1 MGEVHTV
8 RASGQLR
15 PSARNIDSCR
25 APRRTAGWCSARG
38 TLQPGIRAARFRRT
52 AGSHAWLWLSAPARP
67 GMRNRMSDGGSG
79 MKAQQVEMF
88 VRAMA
93 TPADTTGLQELADS
107 GKIRPETLVA
117 LVGKTEGTGA
127 HDDWGRVWADVV
139 LRDWTGRFLGIPAG
153 DVAKQVIFV
162 LSGGCP
168 GVITPHIAAVTREW
182 VEVPDK
188 AASASDDKRLVV
200 GRAGSDPMPPEEVGR
215 MGQIRKVA
223 EATRAAMADAGLTDP
238 KDVHLVMVKVPGLT
252 TASIKDAE
260 SRGKTVVSHDL
271 TFGPEGAGVY
281 ANDAAALGVA
291 MALGEVPES
300 SLSDDVVRRDWDLY
314 SEVAMTSSG
323 GEKRHGEVV
332 VFGNSTTSQSMLRIG
347 HAVTKDFIDA
357 EGVRNALRSA
367 GLQCN
372 GLPAESDLSRLVHV
386 FAKSVIPGSDQ
397 IRGQRIT
404 LLDDVDAYQIGK
416 ALGGMLVAS
425 VTGRTTNYV
434 SGGERN
440 SHQGPP
446 GGNIVAAVVRTE
458 ATP

>member
-1 MGEVHTV
+1 
-8 RASGQLR
+8 
-15 PSARNIDSCR
+15 
-25 APRRTAGWCSARG
+25 
-38 TLQPGIRAARFRRT
+38 
-52 AGSHAWLWLSAPARP
+52 
-67 GMRNRMSDGGSG
+67 
-79 MKAQQVEMF
+79 MKVQRVDMF
-88 VRAMA
+88 VCPMA
-93 TPADTTGLQELADS
+93 TPADSSGLQQLADS
-107 GKIRPETLVA
+107 GKIRPDTLVA
-117 LVGKTEGTGA
+117 LVGKTEGTGF
-127 HDDWGRVWADVV
+127 HDDWGRVWADVA
-139 LRDWTGRFLGIPAG
+139 LREWTAKFLEISVEQ
-153 DVAKQVIFV
+153 VAQRVIFV

-182 VEVPDK
+182 IEVPDDG
-188 AASASDDKRLVV
+188 ARVGEDKRLVV
-200 GRAGSDPMPPEEVGR
+200 GTAGSDPMPPEEVGR

-223 EATRAAMADAGLTDP
+223 DATHRAMADAGLTEP
-238 KDVHLVMVKVPGLT
+238 RDVHLVMVKVPGLT

-300 SLSDDVVRRDWDLY
+300 ALSDDVVRRKWDLF

-332 VFGNSTTSQSMLRIG
+332 VFGNASHSRSSLRIG

-357 EGVRNALRSA
+357 EGVRNALRAA
-367 GLQCN
+367 GLRFKD
-372 GLPAESDLSRLVHV
+372 GLPDEKDLARLVHV

-404 LLDDVDAYQIGK
+404 LLDDADAYQIGK

-446 GGNIVAAVVRTE
+446 GGNIVAAVVRTD
-458 ATP
+458 A

>member
-1 MGEVHTV
+1 
-8 RASGQLR
+8 
-15 PSARNIDSCR
+15 
-25 APRRTAGWCSARG
+25 
-38 TLQPGIRAARFRRT
+38 
-52 AGSHAWLWLSAPARP
+52 
-67 GMRNRMSDGGSG
+67 
-79 MKAQQVEMF
+79 MKVQRVEMF
-88 VRAMA
+88 VCPTAA
-93 TPADTTGLQELADS
+93 PADTSGLQQLADS
-107 GKIRPETLVA
+107 RKIKPDTLVA

-127 HDDWGRVWADVV
+127 HDDWGRVWADVA
-139 LRDWTGRFLGIPAG
+139 LRQWTAAFLDIPV
-153 DVAKQVIFV
+153 DEVAKHVIFV

-182 VEVPDK
+182 IEVK
-188 AASASDDKRLVV
+188 HERAGGDKRLVV
-200 GRAGSDPMPPEEVGR
+200 GRAGSDAIAPEEVGR

-223 EATRAAMADAGLTDP
+223 EATERAMVDAGLKDP
-238 KDVHLVMVKVPGLT
+238 KDAHLVMVKVPGLT
-252 TASIKDAE
+252 TASIKEAE

-271 TFGPEGAGVY
+271 TFGPEGAGAY

-300 SLSDDVVRRDWDLY
+300 SLSDGVVRRNWDLY

-332 VFGNSTTSQSMLRIG
+332 VFGNSSTSQSSLTIG

-357 EGVRNALRSA
+357 QGVRNALRSA
-367 GLQCN
+367 GLHFKD
-372 GLPAESDLSRLVHV
+372 GLPDEADLKRLVHV

-404 LLDDVDAYQIGK
+404 LLDDADAYQIGK

-446 GGNIVAAVVRTE
+446 GGNIVAAIVRE
-458 ATP
+458 EERRS

>member
-1 MGEVHTV
+1 
-8 RASGQLR
+8 
-15 PSARNIDSCR
+15 
-25 APRRTAGWCSARG
+25 
-38 TLQPGIRAARFRRT
+38 
-52 AGSHAWLWLSAPARP
+52 
-67 GMRNRMSDGGSG
+67 
-79 MKAQQVEMF
+79 
-88 VRAMA
+88 MA
-93 TPADTTGLQELADS
+93 TPADTTGLQALAES
-107 GKIRPETLVA
+107 GKIKPDTLVA

-139 LRDWTGRFLGIPAG
+139 LREWTGKFLSIPASE
-153 DVAKQVIFV
+153 VAKQVIFV

-168 GVITPHIAAVTREW
+168 GVITPHIAAITREW
-182 VEVPDK
+182 VEVPDGDAGADGEK
-188 AASASDDKRLVV
+188 MLVV

-223 EATRAAMADAGLTDP
+223 AATYLAMADAGLTDP

-300 SLSDDVVRRDWDLY
+300 SLSDAVVRRDWNLY

-332 VFGNSTTSQSMLRIG
+332 VFGNSSTSRSRVRIG
-347 HAVTKDFIDA
+347 HAVTRDFIDA
-357 EGVRNALRSA
+357 EGVRNALRAA
-367 GLQCN
+367 GLKFSA
-372 GLPAESDLSRLVHV
+372 LPSENDLSRLVHV

-404 LLDDVDAYQIGK
+404 LLDDADAYQIGK

-446 GGNIVAAVVRTE
+446 GGNIVAAVVRAE
-458 ATP
+458 G

>member
-1 MGEVHTV
+1 
-8 RASGQLR
+8 
-15 PSARNIDSCR
+15 
-25 APRRTAGWCSARG
+25 
-38 TLQPGIRAARFRRT
+38 
-52 AGSHAWLWLSAPARP
+52 
-67 GMRNRMSDGGSG
+67 MRVQR
-79 MKAQQVEMF
+79 VEMF
-88 VRAMA
+88 VTPMA
-93 TPADTTGLQELADS
+93 TPADTSGLQKLADS
-107 GKIRPETLVA
+107 GKIKPDTLVA
-117 LVGKTEGTGA
+117 LVGKTEGTGF
-127 HDDWGRVWADVV
+127 HDDWGRVWADVA
-139 LRDWTGRFLGIPAG
+139 LRDWTGKFLGIPA
-153 DVAKQVIFV
+153 DEVAKHVIFV

-188 AASASDDKRLVV
+188 EAANGEKRLVV
-200 GRAGSDPMPPEEVGR
+200 GRAGSEPMPPEEVGR

-223 EATRAAMADAGLTDP
+223 AATQQAMKDAGLTDP

-260 SRGKTVVSHDL
+260 SRGKSVVSHDL

-300 SLSDDVVRRDWDLY
+300 SLNDGVVRRNWDLY

-332 VFGNSTTSQSMLRIG
+332 VFGNSTASRSALQIG
-347 HAVTKDFIDA
+347 HAITKDFIDA
-357 EGVRNALRSA
+357 EGVRNALRVA
-367 GLQCN
+367 GLRFKD
-372 GLPAESDLSRLVHV
+372 GLPDEADLSRLVHV

-397 IRGQRIT
+397 VRGQRIT
-404 LLDDVDAYQIGK
+404 LLDDADAYQIGK

-446 GGNIVAAVVRTE
+446 GGNIVAAVVRAE
-458 ATP
+458 G

>member
-1 MGEVHTV
+1 
-8 RASGQLR
+8 
-15 PSARNIDSCR
+15 
-25 APRRTAGWCSARG
+25 
-38 TLQPGIRAARFRRT
+38 
-52 AGSHAWLWLSAPARP
+52 
-67 GMRNRMSDGGSG
+67 
-79 MKAQQVEMF
+79 MKAQKVKMF
-88 VRAMA
+88 VCPMA
-93 TPADTTGLQELADS
+93 APSDTSGLQQLADA
-107 GKIRPETLVA
+107 GKIKPETLVA
-117 LVGKTEGTGA
+117 IAGKTEGTGQ
-127 HDDWGRVWADVV
+127 HDDWGRVWADVA
-139 LRDWTGRFLGIPAG
+139 LRQWTAKFVGIPVD

-168 GVITPHIAAVTREW
+168 GVITPHIAVVTREW
-182 VEVPDK
+182 VEV
-188 AASASDDKRLVV
+188 SETSGDKRLVV

-223 EATRAAMADAGLTDP
+223 EATHRAMADAGLTDP
-238 KDVHLVMVKVPGLT
+238 HDVHLVMVKVPGLT

-291 MALGEVPES
+291 MALGEVKES
-300 SLSDDVVRRDWDLY
+300 ALSDGVVRRDWNLY

-323 GEKRHGEVV
+323 GEKRHGEVL
-332 VFGNSTTSQSMLRIG
+332 VFGNATGSQSSLRIG

-357 EGVRNALRSA
+357 EGVRNALRAA
-367 GLQCN
+367 GLEFN

-446 GGNIVAAVVRTE
+446 GGNIVAAVVRT
-458 ATP
+458 

>member
-1 MGEVHTV
+1 
-8 RASGQLR
+8 
-15 PSARNIDSCR
+15 
-25 APRRTAGWCSARG
+25 
-38 TLQPGIRAARFRRT
+38 
-52 AGSHAWLWLSAPARP
+52 
-67 GMRNRMSDGGSG
+67 
-79 MKAQQVEMF
+79 MF
-88 VRAMA
+88 VVPMA
-93 TPADTTGLQELADS
+93 APSDTSGLQKLADA
-107 GKIRPETLVA
+107 GKVKPETLVA
-117 LVGKTEGTGA
+117 IAGKTEGTGQ
-127 HDDWGRVWADVV
+127 HDDWGRVWADVS
-139 LRDWTGRFLGIPAG
+139 LRQWTSGFLGIPVD

-168 GVITPHIAAVTREW
+168 GVITPHIAVVTREW
-182 VEVPDK
+182 VELPKTDG
-188 AASASDDKRLVV
+188 DKRLVV
-200 GRAGSDPMPPEEVGR
+200 GRAGSEPMSPEEVGR

-223 EATRAAMADAGLTDP
+223 EATHRAMADAGLTDP
-238 KDVHLVMVKVPGLT
+238 HDVHLVMVKVPGLT

-291 MALGEVPES
+291 MALGEVKES
-300 SLSDDVVRRDWDLY
+300 ALSDSVVRRDWSLY

-323 GEKRHGEVV
+323 GEKRHGEVL
-332 VFGNSTTSQSMLRIG
+332 VFGNSSGSRSSLVIG

-357 EGVRNALRSA
+357 EGVRSALRSA
-367 GLQCN
+367 GLHFTG
-372 GLPAESDLSRLVHV
+372 GLPDEADLSRLVHV

-397 IRGQRIT
+397 IRGRRIT

-446 GGNIVAAVVRTE
+446 GGNIIAAVVRT
-458 ATP
+458 AG

>member
-1 MGEVHTV
+1 
-8 RASGQLR
+8 
-15 PSARNIDSCR
+15 
-25 APRRTAGWCSARG
+25 
-38 TLQPGIRAARFRRT
+38 
-52 AGSHAWLWLSAPARP
+52 
-67 GMRNRMSDGGSG
+67 
-79 MKAQQVEMF
+79 
-88 VRAMA
+88 
-93 TPADTTGLQELADS
+93 
-107 GKIRPETLVA
+107 
-117 LVGKTEGTGA
+117 
-127 HDDWGRVWADVV
+127 
-139 LRDWTGRFLGIPAG
+139 
-153 DVAKQVIFV
+153 
-162 LSGGCP
+162 
-168 GVITPHIAAVTREW
+168 VITPHIAAITREW
-182 VEVPDK
+182 IEVPDQSGD
-188 AASASDDKRLVV
+188 AAGEKMLVV

-223 EATRAAMADAGLTDP
+223 AATHVAMADAGLTDP

-260 SRGKTVVSHDL
+260 SRGQTVVSHDL

-300 SLSDDVVRRDWDLY
+300 SLSDAVVRRDWNLY

-332 VFGNSTTSQSMLRIG
+332 VFGNSSTSRSGLRIG
-347 HAVTKDFIDA
+347 HAVTRDFIDA
-357 EGVRNALRSA
+357 EGVRNALRAA
-367 GLQCN
+367 GLKFSN
-372 GLPAESDLSRLVHV
+372 LPSEADLSRLVHV

-404 LLDDVDAYQIGK
+404 LLDDADAYQIGK

-446 GGNIVAAVVRTE
+446 GGNIVAAVVRSET
-458 ATP
+458 

>member
-1 MGEVHTV
+1 
-8 RASGQLR
+8 
-15 PSARNIDSCR
+15 
-25 APRRTAGWCSARG
+25 
-38 TLQPGIRAARFRRT
+38 
-52 AGSHAWLWLSAPARP
+52 
-67 GMRNRMSDGGSG
+67 
-79 MKAQQVEMF
+79 MKAQRVEMF
-88 VRAMA
+88 VCPMA
-93 TPADTTGLQELADS
+93 TPSDTSGLQQLADA
-107 GKIRPETLVA
+107 GKIKPDTLVA
-117 LVGKTEGTGA
+117 LAGKTEGTGQ
-127 HDDWGRVWADVV
+127 HDDWGRVWADVA
-139 LRDWTGRFLGIPAG
+139 LREWTGKFLGIPVD

-182 VEVPDK
+182 IEIPDGDAK
-188 AASASDDKRLVV
+188 AGDGDEQHKRLVV
-200 GRAGSDPMPPEEVGR
+200 GRAGSEPIAPEEVGR

-223 EATRAAMADAGLTDP
+223 EATRRAMADANLTDP
-238 KDVHLVMVKVPGLT
+238 HDVHLVMVKVPGLT
-252 TASIKDAE
+252 TGSIQDAE

-291 MALGEVPES
+291 MALGEVAES
-300 SLSDDVVRRDWDLY
+300 ALSDDVVRRNWDLY

-332 VFGNSTTSQSMLRIG
+332 LFGNSSNSRSTLRIG
-347 HAVTKDFIDA
+347 HAITRDFIDA

-367 GLQCN
+367 GLHFKD
-372 GLPAESDLSRLVHV
+372 GLPAEADLSRLVHV

-404 LLDDVDAYQIGK
+404 LLDDPDAYQIGK
-416 ALGGMLVAS
+416 ALGGMLIAS

-446 GGNIVAAVVRTE
+446 GGNIVAAIVRT
-458 ATP
+458 

>member
-1 MGEVHTV
+1 
-8 RASGQLR
+8 
-15 PSARNIDSCR
+15 
-25 APRRTAGWCSARG
+25 
-38 TLQPGIRAARFRRT
+38 
-52 AGSHAWLWLSAPARP
+52 
-67 GMRNRMSDGGSG
+67 
-79 MKAQQVEMF
+79 MKVQRVEMF
-88 VRAMA
+88 VCPMA
-93 TPADTTGLQELADS
+93 SPSDTTGLQKLADD
-107 GKIRPETLVA
+107 GKIAPDNLVA

-127 HDDWGRVWADVV
+127 HDDWGRVWADVA
-139 LRDWTGRFLGIPAG
+139 LREWTARFAAIP
-153 DVAKQVIFV
+153 VAEVANRVVFV

-168 GVITPHIAAVTREW
+168 GVITPHIVAVTRQW
-182 VEVPDK
+182 VEVPDGDLNK
-188 AASASDDKRLVV
+188 GSGKRLVV
-200 GRAGSDPMPPEEVGR
+200 GRAGSEPMPPEEVGR

-223 EATRAAMADAGLTDP
+223 EATRRAMADAGLSDV

-252 TASIKDAE
+252 TASVKDAE
-260 SRGKTVVSHDL
+260 SRGRTVVSHDL

-291 MALGEVPES
+291 MALGEVKES
-300 SLSDDVVRRDWDLY
+300 ALSDEVVRRDWSLY

-332 VFGNSTTSQSMLRIG
+332 VFGNSIDSQSPLQIG

-367 GLQCN
+367 GLRFEG
-372 GLPAESDLSRLVHV
+372 GLPDEADLSRLVHV
-386 FAKSVIPGSDQ
+386 FAKSVIPGSDL

-404 LLDDVDAYQIGK
+404 LLDDADAYQIGK
-416 ALGGMLVAS
+416 ALGGMLIAS

-446 GGNIVAAVVRTE
+446 GGNIVAAVVRTDD
-458 ATP
+458 

>member
-1 MGEVHTV
+1 
-8 RASGQLR
+8 
-15 PSARNIDSCR
+15 
-25 APRRTAGWCSARG
+25 
-38 TLQPGIRAARFRRT
+38 
-52 AGSHAWLWLSAPARP
+52 
-67 GMRNRMSDGGSG
+67 
-79 MKAQQVEMF
+79 MKAQRVEMF
-88 VRAMA
+88 VVPMA
-93 TPADTTGLQELADS
+93 TPADTSGLQALADS
-107 GKIRPETLVA
+107 GKIKPDTLVA
-117 LVGKTEGTGA
+117 LVGKTEGTGF
-127 HDDWGRVWADVV
+127 HDDWGRIWADVA
-139 LRDWTGRFLGIPAG
+139 LREWTGKFLGIPAS
-153 DVAKQVIFV
+153 DVAKEVVFV

-188 AASASDDKRLVV
+188 NVAGGQKRLVV
-200 GRAGSDPMPPEEVGR
+200 GRAGSEPMPPEEVGR

-223 EATRAAMADAGLTDP
+223 EATHQAMADAGLTDP

-252 TASIKDAE
+252 TASIRDAE

-300 SLSDDVVRRDWDLY
+300 SLSDEVVRRNWDLY
-314 SEVAMTSSG
+314 SAVAMTSSG

-332 VFGNSTTSQSMLRIG
+332 VFGNSSTSRSDLQIG
-347 HAVTKDFIDA
+347 HAITKDFIDA
-357 EGVRNALRSA
+357 GGVRNALRSA
-367 GLQCN
+367 GIRFKE
-372 GLPAESDLSRLVHV
+372 GLPDEADLSRLVHV

-397 IRGQRIT
+397 IRGRRIT
-404 LLDDVDAYQIGK
+404 LLDDADAYQIGK

-425 VTGRTTNYV
+425 VTGRTMNYV

-446 GGNIVAAVVRTE
+446 GGNIIAAVVR
-458 ATP
+458 ADG

>member
-1 MGEVHTV
+1 
-8 RASGQLR
+8 
-15 PSARNIDSCR
+15 
-25 APRRTAGWCSARG
+25 
-38 TLQPGIRAARFRRT
+38 
-52 AGSHAWLWLSAPARP
+52 
-67 GMRNRMSDGGSG
+67 
-79 MKAQQVEMF
+79 MKVQRVEMF
-88 VRAMA
+88 VCPMA
-93 TPADTTGLQELADS
+93 TPSDTSGLQQLADS
-107 GKIRPETLVA
+107 GKIRPDTLVA
-117 LVGKTEGTGA
+117 LAGKTEGTGQ
-127 HDDWGRVWADVV
+127 HDDWGRVWADVA
-139 LRDWTGRFLGIPAG
+139 LRDWTARFLGIRVA

-168 GVITPHIAAVTREW
+168 GVITPHIAVVTREW
-182 VEVPDK
+182 VEIPEGAPQNDK
-188 AASASDDKRLVV
+188 DKRLVV
-200 GRAGSDPMPPEEVGR
+200 GRAGSDAMPPEEVGR
-215 MGQIRKVA
+215 MGQIQKVA
-223 EATRAAMADAGLTDP
+223 EATRRAMADAGLTDP

-291 MALGEVPES
+291 MALGEVKES
-300 SLSDDVVRRDWDLY
+300 ALSDDVLRRNWDLY

-332 VFGNSTTSQSMLRIG
+332 LFGNSTSSQSSLRIG
-347 HAVTKDFIDA
+347 HAVTSDFIDA

-367 GLQCN
+367 GLQFDA
-372 GLPAESDLSRLVHV
+372 LPAETDLSRLVHV

-397 IRGQRIT
+397 VRGQRIT

-446 GGNIVAAVVRTE
+446 GGNIVAAVIRVDG
-458 ATP
+458 

>member
-1 MGEVHTV
+1 
-8 RASGQLR
+8 
-15 PSARNIDSCR
+15 
-25 APRRTAGWCSARG
+25 
-38 TLQPGIRAARFRRT
+38 
-52 AGSHAWLWLSAPARP
+52 
-67 GMRNRMSDGGSG
+67 
-79 MKAQQVEMF
+79 MKAQRVEMY
-88 VRAMA
+88 VCPSA
-93 TPADTTGLQELADS
+93 TPADTSGLQKLADA
-107 GKIRPETLVA
+107 GKIKPDTLVA

-127 HDDWGRVWADVV
+127 HDDWGRVWADVA
-139 LRDWTGRFLGIPAG
+139 LREWTARFLGAPV
-153 DVAKQVIFV
+153 DEVAKRVIFV

-182 VEVPDK
+182 VDVPEQ
-188 AASASDDKRLVV
+188 AGRAKRLVV
-200 GRAGSDPMPPEEVGR
+200 GRAGSDAIGPEEVGR

-223 EATRAAMADAGLTDP
+223 DATHEAMKDAGLTDT

-252 TASIKDAE
+252 TASIHDAE

-300 SLSDDVVRRDWDLY
+300 SLSDGVVRRNWDLY

-332 VFGNSTTSQSMLRIG
+332 VFGNSVTSRSSLTIG

-357 EGVRNALRSA
+357 QGVRNALRAA
-367 GLQCN
+367 GLRFKD
-372 GLPAESDLSRLVHV
+372 GLPDEADLDRLVHV

-397 IRGQRIT
+397 VRGQRIT
-404 LLDDVDAYQIGK
+404 LLDDADAYQIGK

-446 GGNIVAAVVRTE
+446 GGNIVAAVVRD
-458 ATP
+458 

>member
-1 MGEVHTV
+1 
-8 RASGQLR
+8 
-15 PSARNIDSCR
+15 
-25 APRRTAGWCSARG
+25 
-38 TLQPGIRAARFRRT
+38 
-52 AGSHAWLWLSAPARP
+52 
-67 GMRNRMSDGGSG
+67 
-79 MKAQQVEMF
+79 MKAQRVELL
-88 VRAMA
+88 VCPTA
-93 TPADTTGLQELADS
+93 TPADTSGLQALADS
-107 GKIRPETLVA
+107 GKIQPDTLVA

-127 HDDWGRVWADVV
+127 HDDWGRVWADVA
-139 LRDWTGRFLGIPAG
+139 LRQWTAGFLGVPVD
-153 DVAKQVIFV
+153 DVAKRVIFV

-182 VEVPDK
+182 VEVPHQRGPE
-188 AASASDDKRLVV
+188 DKRLVV
-200 GRAGSDPMPPEEVGR
+200 GRAGSDAIAPEEVGR

-223 EATRAAMADAGLTDP
+223 EATHRAMADAGLTNP

-260 SRGKTVVSHDL
+260 SRGKSVVSHDL
-271 TFGPEGAGVY
+271 TFGPEGAGAY

-300 SLSDDVVRRDWDLY
+300 SLSDDVVRRDWDLF

-332 VFGNSTTSQSMLRIG
+332 VFGNSTASQSLMRIG
-347 HAVTKDFIDA
+347 HAVTRDFIDA
-357 EGVRNALRSA
+357 QGVRDALRVA
-367 GLQCN
+367 GLRFKD
-372 GLPAESDLSRLVHV
+372 GLPDEADLKRLVHV

-404 LLDDVDAYQIGK
+404 LLDDADAYQIGK

-446 GGNIVAAVVRTE
+446 GGNIVAAVVR
-458 ATP
+458 AD

>member
-1 MGEVHTV
+1 
-8 RASGQLR
+8 
-15 PSARNIDSCR
+15 
-25 APRRTAGWCSARG
+25 
-38 TLQPGIRAARFRRT
+38 
-52 AGSHAWLWLSAPARP
+52 
-67 GMRNRMSDGGSG
+67 
-79 MKAQQVEMF
+79 MKAQRVEMF
-88 VRAMA
+88 VCPMA
-93 TPADTTGLQELADS
+93 SPSDTSGLQKLAGS
-107 GKIRPETLVA
+107 GSIKPDTLVA

-139 LRDWTGRFLGIPAG
+139 LREWTAKFLDVPLD
-153 DVAKQVIFV
+153 DVAKNVIFV

-168 GVITPHIAAVTREW
+168 GVITPHIVAVTREW
-182 VEVPDK
+182 IETADADGHAGEDP
-188 AASASDDKRLVV
+188 RLVV
-200 GRAGSDPMPPEEVGR
+200 GRAGSDPMSPEEVGR

-223 EATRAAMADAGLTDP
+223 EATRHAMEDAGLTDP
-238 KDVHLVMVKVPGLT
+238 HDVHLVMVKVPGLT

-260 SRGKTVVSHDL
+260 SRGKSVVSHDL

-291 MALGEVPES
+291 MALGEVPEAK
-300 SLSDDVVRRDWDLY
+300 LSDEVVRRNWDLY

-332 VFGNSTTSQSMLRIG
+332 LFGNSSSSRSSLRIG

-357 EGVRNALRSA
+357 DGVRNALRTA
-367 GLQCN
+367 GLRFN
-372 GLPAESDLSRLVHV
+372 GGLPDESDLSRLVHV

-397 IRGQRIT
+397 VRGQRIT
-404 LLDDVDAYQIGK
+404 LLDDADAYQIGK
-416 ALGGMLVAS
+416 ALGGMLIAS

-458 ATP
+458 T

>member
-1 MGEVHTV
+1 
-8 RASGQLR
+8 
-15 PSARNIDSCR
+15 
-25 APRRTAGWCSARG
+25 
-38 TLQPGIRAARFRRT
+38 
-52 AGSHAWLWLSAPARP
+52 
-67 GMRNRMSDGGSG
+67 
-79 MKAQQVEMF
+79 MKAQRVEMF
-88 VRAMA
+88 VCPMS
-93 TPADTTGLQELADS
+93 TPADTSGLQALAEA
-107 GKIRPETLVA
+107 GKIKPDTLVA
-117 LVGKTEGTGA
+117 LVGKTEGTGF
-127 HDDWGRVWADVV
+127 HDDWGRIWADVA
-139 LRDWTGRFLGIPAG
+139 LREWTGKFLGIPAG
-153 DVAKQVIFV
+153 DVAKEVIFV

-182 VEVPDK
+182 IEVPDQE
-188 AASASDDKRLVV
+188 AAAAGDKRLVV
-200 GRAGSDPMPPEEVGR
+200 GRAGSEPMPPEEVGR

-223 EATRAAMADAGLTDP
+223 EATHKAMADAGLTDP

-300 SLSDDVVRRDWDLY
+300 SLSDDVVRRNWDLY

-332 VFGNSTTSQSMLRIG
+332 VFGNSTTSRSHLVIG
-347 HAVTKDFIDA
+347 HAITRDFIDA

-367 GLQCN
+367 GLRFTD
-372 GLPAESDLSRLVHV
+372 GLPDEADLSRLVHV

-397 IRGQRIT
+397 IRGRRIT
-404 LLDDVDAYQIGK
+404 LLDDADAYQIGK

-446 GGNIVAAVVRTE
+446 GGNIIAAVVRDE
-458 ATP
+458 